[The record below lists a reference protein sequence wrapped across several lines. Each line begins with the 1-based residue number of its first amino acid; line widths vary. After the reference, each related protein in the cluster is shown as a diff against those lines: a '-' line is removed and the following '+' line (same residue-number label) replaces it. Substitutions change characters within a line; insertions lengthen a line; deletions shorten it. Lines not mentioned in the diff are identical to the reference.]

1 MKKLARMGML
11 VCVPLLALCILAM
24 WFGRTFAEP
33 TDARVA
39 DMDYCEGSPCLLGVI
54 PGITLWTTAQ
64 IDLSGLPDGS
74 VSARR
79 IIIPVDENT
88 EVQLFPSVNGITVGR
103 IYINLD
109 RPLDAGWLVQRF
121 GKPCGVS
128 IYFEA
133 HMVTLRYPFMLANIE
148 LEDERLQTDMPV
160 SFIQFADPD
169 FRLKKQPDLCVDTVT
184 TRQVLNA
191 PWGGFRSIRQY
202 VAGL

>member
-1 MKKLARMGML
+1 ML

-24 WFGRTFAEP
+24 WVGRTFAAP
-33 TDARVA
+33 ADAWMA
-39 DMDYCEGSPCLLGVI
+39 DMDYCEDRPCLLGVI
-54 PGITLWTTAQ
+54 PGTTLWSTAQ
-64 IDLSGLPDGS
+64 VDLAGLPDGS
-74 VSARR
+74 VSGRR
-79 IIIPVDENT
+79 ITVLVDADT
-88 EVQLFPSVNGITVGR
+88 EVQLFPSVNGVTVGR
-103 IYINLD
+103 IYVNLD
-109 RPLDAGWLVQRF
+109 RALDAGWIVQRF

-133 HMVTLRYPFMLANIE
+133 RMVTLRYPFLLANIA

-191 PWGGFRSIRQY
+191 PWRGFTSIQRY
-202 VAGL
+202 IAAS